1 MKMAIL
7 LILKVLFIMGYS
19 MGLEELTSIDN
30 AEKIFKDYAI
40 KAQQYLNRDVFVGT
54 PITGEMLAKAARDTY
69 AKTGKIVPLNLAL
82 AQAQF
87 ESAMGMKGR
96 SPSTNPYN
104 VGEFDEGTKM
114 NFSTTQDGV
123 SAYYDLM
130 ARDYLNDKSP
140 DELLKNFVNK
150 RGNRYA
156 SNKEYEKGLREQVA
170 YIDRYLG
177 NPAKGTTPLSD
188 LSSVN
193 NKSNFDKAFAS
204 AKKSGKK
211 TFEYNGKL
219 YKVEMK

>member
-1 MKMAIL
+1 MA
-7 LILKVLFIMGYS
+7 
-19 MGLEELTSIDN
+19 GLAELTTIDN
-30 AEKIFKDYAI
+30 AEKIFKDYAE
-40 KAQQYLNRDVFVGT
+40 KAQQYLNRDVFAGT
-54 PITGEMLAKAARDTY
+54 PITGEMLAKAARETY

-96 SPSTNPYN
+96 NPLTNPYN

-114 NFSTTQDGV
+114 SFATTQDGI

-130 ARDYLNDKSP
+130 ARDYLNDKSS
-140 DELLKNFVNK
+140 DDLLKNFVNK
-150 RGNRYA
+150 RGDRYA

-177 NPAKGTTPLSD
+177 SPAKGRTPLSD

-193 NKSNFDKAFAS
+193 NKSSFDEAFAK
-204 AKKSGKK
+204 ARKAGLKVFEFNGKK
-211 TFEYNGKL
+211 YNTEVK
-219 YKVEMK
+219 

>member
-1 MKMAIL
+1 MATL
-7 LILKVLFIMGYS
+7 LILRVLFITGYN
-19 MGLEELTSIDN
+19 MGLEELTSINN
-30 AEKIFKDYAI
+30 AEKVFTEYAK
-40 KAQQYLNRDVFVGT
+40 KAQQYLDRDVFIGT
-54 PITGEMLAKAARDTY
+54 PITGEMLAKSARDTY

-130 ARDYLNDKSP
+130 AKDYLNDKSP
-140 DELLKNFVNK
+140 DDLLKNFVNK
-150 RGNRYA
+150 RGDRYA
-156 SNKEYEKGLREQVA
+156 SNKEYEKGLSEQVA

-177 NPAKGTTPLSD
+177 NPIKEKTPLSD

-193 NKSNFDKAFAS
+193 KKSNFDKAFAE
-204 AKKSGKK
+204 ARKSGKK
-211 TFEYNGKL
+211 TFEFNGKL